1 MADLQQNRSS
11 HFYVERNVEAR
22 GRSGCR
28 TLYTAIWAGYT
39 CFHMDVPIS
48 GTSETGEFPM
58 RGHLATSLRVLI
70 VDDSVDTASS
80 LGALLRLWGHNVELA
95 HDGLS
100 AIEAAA
106 SFRPEAVILDIGLP
120 QLDGFEVASRLRAC
134 PEFEGMLI
142 VGSSGYSRE
151 SDRRR
156 ANEVGID
163 VYLVKPF
170 DPFRLESILESH
182 RVGQRSIPA

>member
-1 MADLQQNRSS
+1 
-11 HFYVERNVEAR
+11 
-22 GRSGCR
+22 
-28 TLYTAIWAGYT
+28 
-39 CFHMDVPIS
+39 
-48 GTSETGEFPM
+48 M

-80 LGALLRLWGHNVELA
+80 LAALLRLWGHDVKMA

-100 AIEAAA
+100 AIETAVA
-106 SFRPEAVILDIGLP
+106 FRPDAVILDIGLP
-120 QLDGFEVASRLRAC
+120 QIDGFEVAARLRAL
-134 PEFEGMLI
+134 PEFGGILI

-156 ANEVGID
+156 ADEVGID

-170 DPFRLESILESH
+170 DPFRLEPILDAH
-182 RVGQRSIPA
+182 RAGPRPVPA